1 MYRRIKYFFT
11 NNLYWKALS
20 VLMAIVLWFV
30 VMNINNPTE
39 IKSFTLN
46 ISILHEEKLA
56 ENNLAILNIDELKA
70 QKAEIKIKGTRTA
83 LDELNKRYNK
93 ENIKLTLDLEQIL
106 SYKIVDE
113 PLEATINLKPTM
125 PNVAYPNNNFEIVSF
140 YPITSNIYIDKVI
153 TIPKKIHPKTIGET
167 KSGYIASEP
176 ELSSEYIQ
184 VTGPKSIVDK
194 IQVIYAEVDLTDETS
209 TIKQNVKPVAY
220 DKDGNKVTDVKF
232 NIENVEIKVP
242 ISVEGFI
249 NIVEPT
255 LVGQLP
261 EGYIV
266 EAISHSPKTVEVV
279 GSTSNLKNLTKI
291 NLPNIDI
298 TGLTKSTQFT
308 YDISSILKQH
318 NLRLKNSSNNNIKIN
333 ISIKEAA
340 TKSINIPTSKISI
353 LGYDDTFFIDM
364 PEQVVLNVTG
374 EENIINSLDET
385 LLKCNIDVTNLT
397 IGDHNVKVNVD
408 LPEGVKFV
416 SEPYINITISN
427 KKENEQI
434 ETNEETKY
442 IEEQSSQ
449 DTTEEEAKIIFYE
462 ITTET
467 TSQTEQNSET
477 QDEVTT

>member
-1 MYRRIKYFFT
+1 M
-11 NNLYWKALS
+11 
-20 VLMAIVLWFV
+20 
-30 VMNINNPTE
+30 
-39 IKSFTLN
+39 
-46 ISILHEEKLA
+46 
-56 ENNLAILNIDELKA
+56 
-70 QKAEIKIKGTRTA
+70 
-83 LDELNKRYNK
+83 
-93 ENIKLTLDLEQIL
+93 
-106 SYKIVDE
+106 
-113 PLEATINLKPTM
+113 
-125 PNVAYPNNNFEIVSF
+125 
-140 YPITSNIYIDKVI
+140 
-153 TIPKKIHPKTIGET
+153 
-167 KSGYIASEP
+167 
-176 ELSSEYIQ
+176 
-184 VTGPKSIVDK
+184 
-194 IQVIYAEVDLTDETS
+194 
-209 TIKQNVKPVAY
+209 
-220 DKDGNKVTDVKF
+220 
-232 NIENVEIKVP
+232 
-242 ISVEGFI
+242 
-249 NIVEPT
+249 
-255 LVGQLP
+255 GQLP

-397 IGDHNVKVNVD
+397 IGDHNVNVD

-449 DTTEEEAKIIFYE
+449 DATEEEAKIIFDE

-477 QDEVTT
+477 QAEVTT